1 MNKFG
6 SFKIKIALI
15 FGGLLIIII
24 ILLYTQ
30 SIVTKIENREKQ
42 IAGLYARSLEYLAND
57 ENESGEY
64 NFIFNEIIFQIDFPV
79 IATDPNYRYITM
91 TRNVNLDTN
100 RQWTALDTAKLFEL
114 AQSMAEIN
122 PPIKVTY
129 QDSIVLN
136 LVHYGQSNLVR
147 ELKIFPIVEITIAV
161 LFLFISYIGFSY
173 IKRTEQSNIW
183 VGLSRETAHQLGT
196 PLSSLMGWVELLKEN
211 QRDNDKALEIIREVE
226 NDIEKLNKI
235 TGRFSK
241 IGSKPEL
248 KKEDLNKLIV
258 NVKKY
263 FEKRIPSLKST
274 AGDVKKKVEM
284 SVNSN
289 HDVFALVNKDLF
301 EWVVE
306 NLFKNAL
313 DAMDKKSGEI
323 NVTISENEEDAII
336 DITDNGKGIDNKF
349 KKDVF
354 RPGYSTKKR
363 GWGLGLSLSKR
374 IIEDYHKGKLI
385 LLDTDINKGTTFRIK
400 LSKQNN
406 DTSNR
411 I

>member
-374 IIEDYHKGKLI
+374 IIED
-385 LLDTDINKGTTFRIK
+385 TTK
-400 LSKQNN
+400 VN
-406 DTSNR
+406 
-411 I
+411 

>member
-241 IGSKPEL
+241 NRL
-248 KKEDLNKLIV
+248 K
-258 NVKKY
+258 
-263 FEKRIPSLKST
+263 T
-274 AGDVKKKVEM
+274 
-284 SVNSN
+284 
-289 HDVFALVNKDLF
+289 
-301 EWVVE
+301 
-306 NLFKNAL
+306 
-313 DAMDKKSGEI
+313 
-323 NVTISENEEDAII
+323 
-336 DITDNGKGIDNKF
+336 
-349 KKDVF
+349 
-354 RPGYSTKKR
+354 
-363 GWGLGLSLSKR
+363 
-374 IIEDYHKGKLI
+374 
-385 LLDTDINKGTTFRIK
+385 
-400 LSKQNN
+400 
-406 DTSNR
+406 
-411 I
+411 